1 MKQLHKDAV
10 VLHPLPRV
18 DEVRATQGFL
28 PHYIQFG
35 TKVWAAEVEEEE
47 GCYMGRTSDYVATK
61 PWMYGKEDPCAGPG
75 WRERTARKGENPT
88 PQASA
93 EGTV

>member
-1 MKQLHKDAV
+1 MEGYSQYEKGIQLKCV
-10 VLHPLPRV
+10 
-18 DEVRATQGFL
+18 
-28 PHYIQFG
+28 
-35 TKVWAAEVEEEE
+35 EE
-47 GCYMGRTSDYVATK
+47 GCYMGHTSDYVATE

-75 WRERTARKGENPT
+75 WRERTARKGQNPT

>member
-1 MKQLHKDAV
+1 MIRICHTRPNT
-10 VLHPLPRV
+10 LHPMREGAVRRCVTGQSSDYVATDPR
-18 DEVRATQGFL
+18 
-28 PHYIQFG
+28 
-35 TKVWAAEVEEEE
+35 KEEEE
-47 GCYMGRTSDYVATK
+47 GCYMGHTSDYVATE

-75 WRERTARKGENPT
+75 WRERTARKGQNPT

>member
-1 MKQLHKDAV
+1 MEGYSQYEKGNHQ
-10 VLHPLPRV
+10 
-18 DEVRATQGFL
+18 
-28 PHYIQFG
+28 
-35 TKVWAAEVEEEE
+35 EEE
-47 GCYMGRTSDYVATK
+47 GCYMGHTSDYVATE

-75 WRERTARKGENPT
+75 WRERTARKGQNPT

>member
-1 MKQLHKDAV
+1 ML
-10 VLHPLPRV
+10 
-18 DEVRATQGFL
+18 
-28 PHYIQFG
+28 
-35 TKVWAAEVEEEE
+35 EEEEEKRKE

-61 PWMYGKEDPCAGPG
+61 PWTYGKEDPCAGPG

-88 PQASA
+88 PQASE

>member
-1 MKQLHKDAV
+1 MESASLHFS
-10 VLHPLPRV
+10 RYT
-18 DEVRATQGFL
+18 VRFLMRAGFEGLSSWWQQGIGF
-28 PHYIQFG
+28 
-35 TKVWAAEVEEEE
+35 EEE
-47 GCYMGRTSDYVATK
+47 GCYMGRISDYVATK

-75 WRERTARKGENPT
+75 WRERTAWKGENPT

>member
-1 MKQLHKDAV
+1 
-10 VLHPLPRV
+10 
-18 DEVRATQGFL
+18 
-28 PHYIQFG
+28 
-35 TKVWAAEVEEEE
+35 
-47 GCYMGRTSDYVATK
+47 MGRTSDYVATK

-88 PQASA
+88 PQVSA